1 MQDEHIRLRIFQLF
15 FGQNIA
21 VLQAD
26 IVLLV
31 EKALFLHARHIEY
44 VEIRHGC
51 LQTVDL
57 GKRNLILFEHIFP
70 DIARNPEFRRRNQHK
85 ANAGVT
91 DQGTDQRMNRA
102 AKLQVAA
109 KSDRHVIKPSLQR
122 LYGHEICQSLCRM
135 LVAAI
140 TRVDNRYAR
149 KLTGNHRCTF
159 LGMTHGNNVGIAG
172 NDANRVGDALSF
184 ARRTR
189 IGGLET

>member
-1 MQDEHIRLRIFQLF
+1 
-15 FGQNIA
+15 
-21 VLQAD
+21 
-26 IVLLV
+26 
-31 EKALFLHARHIEY
+31 
-44 VEIRHGC
+44 
-51 LQTVDL
+51 
-57 GKRNLILFEHIFP
+57 
-70 DIARNPEFRRRNQHK
+70 
-85 ANAGVT
+85 
-91 DQGTDQRMNRA
+91 
-102 AKLQVAA
+102 
-109 KSDRHVIKPSLQR
+109 
-122 LYGHEICQSLCRM
+122 M